1 MSVMTTIASRRALPV
16 LGLLLTL
23 GALVHASPS
32 PLEDEGDVLLGTQL
46 NSYQQMLLK
55 AQAQSHAAE
64 TGDMS
69 ALTSS
74 SSSSLPSLASM
85 GNFGGGGMGAGALSG
100 LGAGTSGASMAAM
113 QAQLGG
119 GGAASMAS
127 MMAKL
132 QGGAGGLGGAG
143 ALGGLGGAGALG
155 GAGGLGGG
163 LGAMGGLGGLSGGLP
178 GASGLGASM
187 GGGAM
192 GGLNPALAGAM
203 NPAST
208 MSMPGASNPAALQ
221 AMMAKMQAMQGGNA
235 AAATAAATAA
245 APGAGAIATS
255 TNAAQAPAP
264 AHHAAR
270 AHPAKVSI
278 IFHHRPN
285 LLEDIIGF
293 SLPRPTQCHTHTH
306 THARLPHVDISTE
319 ISPHTHSHISFYLS
333 YFLQKPVGP
342 PKGVDPADWLTRK
355 LGWTEKDVDS
365 KPVHQDAAAH
375 QTALQVLDKTMEKH
389 QSASEHDDDDDDDD
403 SEDSH
408 VHPSVHEE
416 EEDDGEDDHGEAAVP
431 AAHHDV
437 AEHDD
442 EEEEEDEEDAAAG
455 HEAALATAMGTD
467 DEEEEEETAPAS
479 AATPEHHDANE
490 SNDEEDGEED
500 DQEVPTDDHD
510 AAALA
515 TSSEEEDEEEEDHV
529 ATMSRDSSEKA
540 HQLMNHYGG
549 ETSDSDSQ
557 DTDKSDEAEA
567 KATEAADPYGA
578 DLVAASQKI
587 EGKKAEQ
594 ASDPY
599 AVNGASASA
608 NTGASVLVER
618 VATTSSKK
626 EADGDK
632 YAVEGNDVL
641 LQTQADV
648 ETHRVHRHD
657 PGAAD
662 LKGPIPDPKHT
673 KLTKVER
680 ASVAKAVQGQMKEY
694 VSWFKKQYLLSQKH
708 RANENV
714 LSRQRRDDRYAMDS
728 VGTPAPGTSFKQDG
742 ILRDPSGVNLKKQA
756 EIRIKIDKWNRQ
768 RREKAREARAAARA
782 KANYAVS
789 QMEIENRDLG
799 TPEQS
804 AGMGMFEGDAPLDA
818 NTDGTTNT
826 EEVNSMEQKVSD
838 TKKALARAQQ
848 VTKPRAAP
856 PSFVPGD
863 PQNFLRQARAA
874 AFRPKT
880 ATGMKAAGSP
890 DDAPTVA
897 SGPAPGTQPGD
908 GRTTM
913 PWMPEPRANRKPA
926 VEKAGTRT
934 TYGLARKQAA
944 LAIPDLDDEQEILLQ
959 DSDFFMFH

>member
-270 AHPAKVSI
+270 AHPAK
-278 IFHHRPN
+278 
-285 LLEDIIGF
+285 
-293 SLPRPTQCHTHTH
+293 
-306 THARLPHVDISTE
+306 
-319 ISPHTHSHISFYLS
+319 
-333 YFLQKPVGP
+333 KPVGP